1 MKRYKLLFAFFG
13 TVCRSQMSP
22 ERRRSF
28 RQTVDARI
36 EPDDHFPETAERLY
50 IQAQFND
57 LQ

>member
-1 MKRYKLLFAFFG
+1 MKRYKLLLAFFG

-22 ERRRSF
+22 ELRCSF
-28 RQTVDARI
+28 RKTVDARI
-36 EPDDHFPETAERLY
+36 EPNDHFSETAERLY